1 MAEYGFAFQ
10 SRSMPAAPLPDDE
23 ALRLKALHSTAL
35 LDSAPEPAFDRIT
48 RLVARALDVPIA
60 LISLVDEERQWF
72 KSRVG
77 VDACQMPREQ
87 AFCAHAILET
97 EPLVVPDATADARFA
112 DNPLVTGAP
121 DIRAYAGVPIRTRN
135 GQPIG
140 TLCAIDSQ
148 PRCFT
153 QEELDTLSD
162 LAALAMKQVQMREAV
177 EHSRMEV
184 DRSDATLRANAAQ
197 FEEMFDLASVG
208 IAQVAPG
215 GGWLNVNQALCR
227 IVGYSPDE
235 LQRLSF
241 QDITHPDDIHADL
254 DLMRQLGAGQ
264 ISQYQIEKRYRRKDG
279 QYIWIDLNVT
289 RKSAQNGRL
298 EYFISIVQDI
308 DARKQTEL
316 ALAALRRN
324 LEETVRQRTEEVL
337 GREAEL
343 RMVIANAYDAYV
355 STDDEG
361 RVVTWNQQAESTF
374 GWSGAEAI
382 GQTLEN
388 LIIPKG
394 MRERHRQGMAR
405 YVRTGVG
412 VALGKRL
419 EMPALRKD
427 GTPLVVELCATA
439 LHRGG
444 RTMFS
449 AFLHDITQRKAM
461 EAEREREAR
470 RDALTGLLNRRAF
483 MELLPQALARADRSN
498 KPLALLFLDLD
509 GFKVVNDTLGHE
521 AGDELLR
528 HAGAMLLQSVRQ
540 TDSVVRLAG
549 DEFVVLLESLSPGAA
564 DGHVVAEKIL
574 ARLSAPLMLP
584 HGQARVSASIGIAV
598 YEPGS
603 GQAPSALI
611 HEADGWMYQAK
622 QAGKNLA
629 LPRRAMPAEM
639 R

>member
-1 MAEYGFAFQ
+1 
-10 SRSMPAAPLPDDE
+10 MPAAPFPADE
-23 ALRLKALHSTAL
+23 ALRLDALHSTGL
-35 LDSAPEPAFDRIT
+35 LDSSSEPAFDRIT

-77 VDACQMPREQ
+77 VNAVQTPREQ

-97 EPLVVPDATADARFA
+97 EPLVVPDATADVRFA

-121 DIRAYAGVPIRTRN
+121 DIRAYAGVPLRTRN
-135 GQPIG
+135 GQAIG

-162 LAALAMKQVQMREAV
+162 LAALAMKQVQMREAM
-177 EHSRMEV
+177 ERSRLEAN
-184 DRSDATLRANAAQ
+184 RSNAALRANAAQ

-208 IAQVAPG
+208 IAQVAPD

-227 IVGYSPDE
+227 IVGYSADE

-241 QDITHPDDIHADL
+241 RDITHPDDLHADV
-254 DLMRQLGAGQ
+254 DLMQQLGAGQ
-264 ISQYQIEKRYRRKDG
+264 IGQYQIEKRYLRKGG
-279 QYIWIDLNVT
+279 QAVWIDLNVT
-289 RKSAQNGRL
+289 KKSSEDGRL
-298 EYFISIVQDI
+298 EYFICIIQDI

-343 RMVIANAYDAYV
+343 RMVIENAYDAYV
-355 STDDEG
+355 STDEEG
-361 RVVTWNQQAESTF
+361 RVITWNQRAESTF
-374 GWSGAEAI
+374 GWSATEAI
-382 GQTLEN
+382 GQPLED
-388 LIIPKG
+388 LIVPEG
-394 MRERHRQGMAR
+394 MRARHREGMAR
-405 YVRTGVG
+405 YLRTGVKA
-412 VALGKRL
+412 ALDKRL
-419 EMPALRKD
+419 EVAAQRKD

-439 LHRGG
+439 LHMRD

-470 RDALTGLLNRRAF
+470 HDALTGLLNRRAF
-483 MELLPQALARADRSN
+483 MELLPQALARADRSG
-498 KPLALLFLDLD
+498 KPLALLFIDLD
-509 GFKVVNDTLGHE
+509 GFKAVNDTLGHE
-521 AGDELLR
+521 AGDAVLK
-528 HAGAMLLQSVRQ
+528 HAGAVLLQSVRQ

-549 DEFVVLLESLSPGAA
+549 DEFVAVLENLNLSAA
-564 DGHVVAEKIL
+564 DGHIVAEKIL
-574 ARLSAPLMLP
+574 DKLGAPLLLD
-584 HGQARVSASIGIAV
+584 HGKAQVSASIGMAV
-598 YEPGS
+598 YAPGS
-603 GQAPSALI
+603 GRTPSALI

-622 QAGKNLA
+622 QAGKGLA
-629 LPRRAMPAEM
+629 LPRCASSLETA
-639 R
+639 

>member
-1 MAEYGFAFQ
+1 
-10 SRSMPAAPLPDDE
+10 MPAAPFPADE
-23 ALRLKALHSTAL
+23 ALRLDALHSTGL
-35 LDSAPEPAFDRIT
+35 LDSSSEPAFDRIT

-77 VDACQMPREQ
+77 VNAVQTPREQ

-97 EPLVVPDATADARFA
+97 EPLVVPDATTDVRFA

-121 DIRAYAGVPIRTRN
+121 DIRAYAGVPLRTRN
-135 GQPIG
+135 GQAIG

-162 LAALAMKQVQMREAV
+162 LAALATKQVQMREAM
-177 EHSRMEV
+177 ERSRLEV
-184 DRSDATLRANAAQ
+184 NRSNAALRANAAQ

-208 IAQVAPG
+208 IAQVAPD

-227 IVGYSPDE
+227 IVGYSADE

-241 QDITHPDDIHADL
+241 RDITHPDDLHADV
-254 DLMRQLGAGQ
+254 DLMQQLGAGQ
-264 ISQYQIEKRYRRKDG
+264 IGQYQIEKRYRRKGG
-279 QYIWIDLNVT
+279 QTVWIDLNVT
-289 RKSAQNGRL
+289 KKSSEDGRL
-298 EYFISIVQDI
+298 EYFICIIQDI
-308 DARKQTEL
+308 DARKQTEH

-343 RMVIANAYDAYV
+343 RMVIENTYDAYV
-355 STDDEG
+355 STDEEG
-361 RVVTWNQQAESTF
+361 RVITWNQRAESTF
-374 GWSGAEAI
+374 GWSATEAI
-382 GQTLEN
+382 GQPLED
-388 LIIPKG
+388 LIIPEG
-394 MRERHRQGMAR
+394 MRARHREGMAR
-405 YVRTGVG
+405 YLRTGVKI
-412 VALGKRL
+412 ALDKRL
-419 EMPALRKD
+419 EVPAQRKD

-439 LHRGG
+439 LHMRD

-470 RDALTGLLNRRAF
+470 HDALTGLLNRRAF
-483 MELLPQALARADRSN
+483 MELLPQALARADRSG
-498 KPLALLFLDLD
+498 KPLALLFIDLD
-509 GFKVVNDTLGHE
+509 GFKAVNDTLGHE
-521 AGDELLR
+521 AGDAVLK
-528 HAGAMLLQSVRQ
+528 HAGAVLMQSVRQ

-549 DEFVVLLESLSPGAA
+549 DEFVAVLENLSLSAA
-564 DGHVVAEKIL
+564 DGHIVAEKIL
-574 ARLSAPLMLP
+574 AKLGAPLLLD
-584 HGQARVSASIGIAV
+584 HGKAQVSASIGMAV
-598 YEPGS
+598 YAPGS
-603 GQAPSALI
+603 DRTPSALI

-622 QAGKNLA
+622 QAGKGLV
-629 LPRRAMPAEM
+629 LPRCASSLETV
-639 R
+639 

>member
-1 MAEYGFAFQ
+1 
-10 SRSMPAAPLPDDE
+10 MPAAPLPADE
-23 ALRLKALHSTAL
+23 ALRLHALYSTGL

-77 VDACQMPREQ
+77 AEACQTPREQ
-87 AFCAHAILET
+87 AFCAHAILQT

-135 GQPIG
+135 GQAIG

-148 PRCFT
+148 PRWFT
-153 QEELDTLSD
+153 REELDTLSD

-177 EHSRMEV
+177 ERSRLEV
-184 DRSDATLRANAAQ
+184 NRFDAALRANAAR

-208 IAQVAPG
+208 MAQVAPDG
-215 GGWLNVNQALCR
+215 AWLHVNQALCR

-241 QDITHPDDIHADL
+241 QDITHPDDLHADL
-254 DLMRQLGAGQ
+254 DLMRQLRAGQ
-264 ISQYQIEKRYRRKDG
+264 ISQFQIEKRYRRKG
-279 QYIWIDLNVT
+279 GRYIWIDLNVT
-289 RKSAQNGRL
+289 KKSGEDGRV
-298 EYFISIVQDI
+298 EYFISIIQDI

-324 LEETVRQRTEEVL
+324 LEETVQQRTEEVL

-343 RMVIANAYDAYV
+343 RMVIENAYDAYV
-355 STDDEG
+355 STDEEG
-361 RVVTWNQQAESTF
+361 RVTTWNQQAESTF
-374 GWSGAEAI
+374 GWSAAEAL
-382 GQTLEN
+382 GQPLEN
-388 LIIPKG
+388 LILPKE
-394 MRERHRQGMAR
+394 MREGHGQGMAR
-405 YVRTGVG
+405 YLRTGIKG
-412 VALGKRL
+412 ALDKRL
-419 EMPALRKD
+419 EVPAQRKD

-439 LHRGG
+439 LHMHG

-449 AFLHDITQRKAM
+449 VFLHDITQRKAM
-461 EAEREREAR
+461 EAEREWEAR
-470 RDALTGLLNRRAF
+470 HDALTGLLNRRAF
-483 MELLPQALARADRSN
+483 MELLPQALARADRGG

-509 GFKVVNDTLGHE
+509 GFKAVNDTLGHE

-528 HAGAMLLQSVRQ
+528 HAGTVLRQSVRQ

-549 DEFVVLLESLSPGAA
+549 DEFVVVLENLSLSEA
-564 DGHVVAEKIL
+564 DGYSVAEKIL
-574 ARLSAPLMLP
+574 ARLSAPLLLQ

-598 YEPGS
+598 YAPGS
-603 GQAPSALI
+603 GQTPSALI

-622 QAGKNLA
+622 QAGKSLV
-629 LPRRAMPAEM
+629 LPRRATCPETP
-639 R
+639 

>member
-1 MAEYGFAFQ
+1 
-10 SRSMPAAPLPDDE
+10 MPAAPFPADE
-23 ALRLKALHSTAL
+23 ALRLDALYATAL
-35 LDSAPEPAFDRIT
+35 LDSLPEPAFDRIT

-60 LISLVDEERQWF
+60 LISLVDQERQWF

-77 VDACQMPREQ
+77 VDVAQTPREQ

-97 EPLVVPDATADARFA
+97 GPLVVPDATADIRFA

-135 GQPIG
+135 GQAIG

-162 LAALAMKQVQMREAV
+162 LAALAMKQVQMREDM
-177 EHSRMEV
+177 ERSRLEAN
-184 DRSDATLRANAAQ
+184 RSNAALRANAAQ
-197 FEEMFDLASVG
+197 FEEIFDLASVG
-208 IAQVAPG
+208 IAQVAPDG
-215 GGWLNVNQALCR
+215 AWLTVNQALCR
-227 IVGYSPDE
+227 IVGYSADE

-241 QDITHPDDIHADL
+241 QDITHPDDLHVDL
-254 DLMRQLGAGQ
+254 DLMRQFEAGQ
-264 ISQYQIEKRYRRKDG
+264 ISQYQVEKRYRRKGG
-279 QYIWIDLNVT
+279 QTVWIDLNVT
-289 RKSAQNGRL
+289 KKSGEDGQL
-298 EYFISIVQDI
+298 KYFICIIQDI

-343 RMVIANAYDAYV
+343 RMVIETAYDAYV
-355 STDDEG
+355 STDQEG
-361 RVVTWNQQAESTF
+361 RVITWNQQAESTF
-374 GWSGAEAI
+374 GWSAAEAI
-382 GQTLEN
+382 GQPLED
-388 LIIPKG
+388 LILPEG

-405 YVRTGVG
+405 YLSTGVK
-412 VALGKRL
+412 VALDKRL
-419 EMPALRKD
+419 EVPARRKD

-439 LHRGG
+439 LHMRD

-470 RDALTGLLNRRAF
+470 HDALTGLLNRRAF
-483 MELLPQALARADRSN
+483 MELLPQAQARADRSG

-509 GFKVVNDTLGHE
+509 GFKAVNDTLGHE
-521 AGDELLR
+521 AGDAMLR
-528 HAGAMLLQSVRQ
+528 HAGAVLLQSVRQ

-549 DEFVVLLESLSPGAA
+549 DEFVAVLENLSDGAA
-564 DGHVVAEKIL
+564 DGHAVAEKIL
-574 ARLSAPLMLP
+574 SRLRAPLLLE
-584 HGQARVSASIGIAV
+584 HGQARVSASIGVAV
-598 YEPGS
+598 YAPGS
-603 GQAPSALI
+603 GRPASALI
-611 HEADGWMYQAK
+611 NEADGWMYQAK
-622 QAGKNLA
+622 QAGKSLV
-629 LPRRAMPAEM
+629 LPRRSSTLEVA
-639 R
+639 